1 MTFEEYK
8 KKIFEERPDV
18 KEEYDALEEEFK
30 EKAEIIREKF
40 KSGNTDE
47 ELTPDV
53 DIRIVYPE

>member
-8 KKIFEERPDV
+8 KKIFKERPDV
-18 KEEYDALEEEFK
+18 KEEYDALEKEFK
-30 EKAEIIREKF
+30 EKSEIIREKL